1 MGFFDVIGKAFE
13 TIARPVVKF
22 FESPGEHLKNA
33 AMWGIGKVKSLTNFL
48 KKGKDVLSE
57 VPIIG
62 DAINASK
69 VGQMVDTADKTVNQ
83 VDKGANWLNQKY
95 ENYKKR

>member
-13 TIARPVVKF
+13 TIARPVGKF
-22 FESPGEHLKNA
+22 FQSPGEHLRDA
-33 AMWGIGKVKSLTNFL
+33 GLWALGKAKTVTNFL
-48 KKGKDVLSE
+48 KKGKDFLSE
-57 VPIIG
+57 VPIVG